1 MIVKAIPAVS
11 GMTTKSSQ
19 QPLTDALDFSA
30 TLEKKL
36 SASGLKSAVND
47 KLASPESL
55 SLVQENSVDELDKE
69 EIIEKVLDA
78 LSADIAQQEQ
88 QTDPIFSI
96 DPQWQQLQQLVSNT
110 VQGVAVAPLSPPD
123 PSPTE
128 MPDENSR
135 DGATTLP
142 PNLGESQGREAP
154 SDTTNLLGPIMLK
167 NQSQAT
173 PNRAVEG
180 KQETDKVAA
189 EQHDDF
195 LTLVKPN
202 EANKQ
207 DSGLTAVKPEIT
219 AQLPLTSDNRSSVI
233 TDIGLRP
240 TLSGANDISASPTA
254 AAANSPAVLNQA
266 LGTPAWQQA
275 LSQQLSYFSRN
286 GIHNA
291 ELRLHPEELGALQ
304 INLRLNSD
312 QAQLHFVTENHQV
325 RAALEAAMP
334 HLRTSLAESGINLGQ
349 SSVGADTSSSWEG
362 FSQSEES
369 ATPRHFDD
377 EGDDLTLIPEENSE
391 INTKTIHYSNGI
403 NTFA

>member
-1 MIVKAIPAVS
+1 MIVKAIPTVS

-36 SASGLKSAVND
+36 SASELKSAVND
-47 KLASPESL
+47 KLAHPESH
-55 SLVQENSVDELDKE
+55 SFVQENSVDELDKE
-69 EIIEKVLDA
+69 EIIENVLDA
-78 LSADIAQQEQ
+78 LSADIPQQEQ

-110 VQGVAVAPLSPPD
+110 AQGVVVAPLSPPA
-123 PSPTE
+123 PSPAE
-128 MPDENSR
+128 MPAENSS
-135 DGATTLP
+135 DGATTTP
-142 PNLGESQGREAP
+142 PNLGESQGRESP
-154 SDTTNLLGPIMLK
+154 SDTTNLLGQIMLK
-167 NQSQAT
+167 NQPQAT
-173 PNRAVEG
+173 SNRVAEG
-180 KQETDKVAA
+180 KQETGKIAA

-202 EANKQ
+202 EANQQ
-207 DSGLTAVKPEIT
+207 DSGVTAVKPEIT
-219 AQLPLTSDNRSSVI
+219 AQLPLTPDNRSSVI
-233 TDIGLRP
+233 TDISLRP

-349 SSVGADTSSSWEG
+349 SSVGADSSSSWEG

-369 ATPRHFDD
+369 ATPHHFDD
-377 EGDDLTLIPEENSE
+377 ESDDLTLIPEENSE
-391 INTKTIHYSNGI
+391 INTKTIHYANGI